1 MQRNDRITD
10 VNINNLIIKIR
21 GNEFSNK
28 KHLSKRKLQF
38 ESKNI
43 GKRKI
48 LLFQRAHQFYRLK
61 KICSSDQWSI
71 FSPYEGKKHDFAPI
85 LNGRRKE
92 GRRDGAKRRSIVET
106 RGVGN

>member
-48 LLFQRAHQFYRLK
+48 LLFQRARQFYRLK
-61 KICSSDQWSI
+61 KIRSSDQWSI
-71 FSPYEGKKHDFAPI
+71 FSSYEGKKARSRADSKRKKK
-85 LNGRRKE
+85 GGTKRRRKAALDRRNE
-92 GRRDGAKRRSIVET
+92 RGR
-106 RGVGN
+106 